1 MATSNIL
8 GEMGK
13 STDYTFLFHL
23 QYFCTEE
30 IRLKGSVRLKE
41 SQGVA
46 DLRSRGPLDCEG
58 LKIPDCDTEIPNTS
72 QKARSI
78 MQ

>member
-8 GEMGK
+8 GGMGK
-13 STDYTFLFHL
+13 STNYTFLFHL
-23 QYFCTEE
+23 EYFCTDG
-30 IRLKGSVRLKE
+30 IRLKGTVRLKE

-46 DLRSRGPLDCEG
+46 DLRNTRPLDCES
-58 LKIPDCDTEIPNTS
+58 LKIQDCDTEIPNTS